1 MSERVPPDPKGM
13 GGRFARG
20 AAYVGAANWTSYALN
35 FAIAIL
41 VARILGPE
49 AFGEYAFVVAINEFV
64 NIVNGLAIAP
74 ALVQSRTES
83 DRLYDTGYAV
93 SFVQALVG
101 LVISLAIA
109 AVLAHERS
117 MQSASFILL
126 LAVARFPIL
135 LADVVTAGLNRNV
148 RYRAIAAIDLST
160 RSLPNLACLWLA
172 WIGWG
177 PLSLILR
184 DVAMGV
190 LPWILAHWWSGYR
203 YRGRLGRAE
212 LRALMSYSGPM
223 FVSRMLDIF
232 LARFDRLVVGWF
244 FGARAIGLYHQ
255 ARFVADA
262 GTIASA
268 PVTTVTFNL
277 YARLQDDPPRL
288 GRAYGLVNYFLARV
302 SLAGSTTLL
311 IAPEAVVRLLLGEEW
326 LAAAPVLRILGLYA
340 GLAMLL
346 LNSQVLLFARGA
358 IFTNVRLR
366 LAQLAVLGPGVVAA
380 AWAGDVAIAALAVL
394 ASTALAVALAWFM
407 SRDVTRGHGARTYA
421 APLLALAGTVALA
434 LALAPWTARLPW
446 WSLPFLPPPVFLAL
460 LALFERGELVRQ
472 VAYLRGQ
479 IRG

>member
-1 MSERVPPDPKGM
+1 M

-20 AAYVGAANWTSYALN
+20 AAYMGAANWTSYALN
-35 FAIAIL
+35 FAIGIL

-93 SFVQALVG
+93 SFAQALVG
-101 LVISLAIA
+101 LLISLAIA

-117 MQSASFILL
+117 MQSAWFLLL
-126 LAVARFPIL
+126 LAGARFPIL
-135 LADVVTAGLNRNV
+135 LADVVLAGLDRNV
-148 RYRAIAAIDLST
+148 HYGAIAWINLTT

-172 WIGWG
+172 WLGWG
-177 PLSLILR
+177 PLTLVLR
-184 DVAMGV
+184 DVATGV
-190 LPWILAHWWSGYR
+190 LPWLLAHWWSGYR
-203 YRGRLGRAE
+203 YRGRLGRSE

-232 LARFDRLVVGWF
+232 LARFDRLVIGWF
-244 FGARAIGLYHQ
+244 FGTRAIGLYHQ

-262 GTIASA
+262 GVTASA

-277 YARLQDDPPRL
+277 YARLQDDPARL
-288 GRAYGLVNYFLARV
+288 GRAYALVNYFLARA
-302 SLAGSTTLL
+302 SLAGSTALL
-311 IAPEAVVRLLLGEEW
+311 LAPEPVVRLLLGDEW

-346 LNSQVLLFARGA
+346 LNSQVLLFARGV

-380 AWAGDVAIAALAVL
+380 AWLRDVEIAALAVL
-394 ASTALAVALAWFM
+394 VSTGFAVALSWFM

-421 APLLALAGTVALA
+421 APCLALAGTVGLAQALA
-434 LALAPWTARLPW
+434 AWTQALPW
-446 WSLPFLPPPVFLAL
+446 WSLPFLPPLGFAAL
-460 LALFERGELVRQ
+460 LVLFERGELARQ
-472 VAYLRGQ
+472 LTYLRDQ
-479 IRG
+479 VRRG